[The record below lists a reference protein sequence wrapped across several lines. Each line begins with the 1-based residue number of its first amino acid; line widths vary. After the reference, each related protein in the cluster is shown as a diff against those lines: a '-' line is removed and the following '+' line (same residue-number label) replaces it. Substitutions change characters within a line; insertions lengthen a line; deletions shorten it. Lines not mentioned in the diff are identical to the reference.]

1 MPTRQPTTHPEPAGG
16 RLASAD
22 LNVLDYEQPIIR
34 VIDPEGDT
42 ALYARISDDT
52 NQDAFGVRDQ
62 LHRELELAS
71 RRQWSV
77 HALLVDNDVSASAFS
92 RKRRPAHEWLVES
105 VRKGKV
111 RRIVVCDVDRIYRQL
126 LEFETLRKIAKE
138 AQNPAVMVDLAAP
151 DSPLP
156 LTDDAARDLP
166 LTQIKVLFAAQE
178 VAKMR
183 ERQKR
188 HMAGVRREGR
198 WTGSPRPFGWK
209 KLPLIDPVTG
219 KQATDSKRQLRWTW
233 RIDQVDGDAADC
245 IREGVKAILDGASLQ
260 EIAKRW
266 NTDARAKQPR
276 GSRGWTGN
284 TVRAVLVS
292 PRIAGLVP
300 APRGD
305 GTRQAIHL
313 QEWER
318 EGTWPV
324 IVDRESWERCR
335 AILVARTRTA
345 RHPRRES
352 LLTGLVF
359 CGQCGE
365 PMYRGGWNDVRYWRC
380 RGDEP
385 GLHGCGK
392 VAIKAVLDFD
402 RLPDPAAEPRG
413 LEDVVLTFVFDCF
426 DTGELRALIEDRDS
440 SEERA
445 LVQSELADLRRY
457 REETKELMRQ
467 RRIGPRDGADILAGL
482 DADERRLTDRLGGLS
497 SIGKAL
503 DFAGRPGM
511 LRQAWPR
518 LTLRQKRRTIS
529 AALEG
534 GRISV
539 QSARAKGGR
548 FDQSRVG
555 MRR

>member
-1 MPTRQPTTHPEPAGG
+1 MPIGPLTSHRDLPD
-16 RLASAD
+16 RLLGSAD
-22 LNVLDYEQPIIR
+22 LGALDDEQPIIR
-34 VIDPEGDT
+34 VVDPEGDT
-42 ALYARISDDT
+42 ALYVRISDDT
-52 NQDAFGVRDQ
+52 NQDSFGVRDQ

-71 RRQWSV
+71 RRRWSV
-77 HALLVDNDVSASAFS
+77 HALLVDNDILASAFS

-105 VRKGKV
+105 VREGKV
-111 RRIVVCDVDRIYRQL
+111 RRIVVCDIDRIYRQL

-138 AQNPAVMVDLAAP
+138 AENPAVMVDIAAP
-151 DSPLP
+151 DSPLS
-156 LTDDAARDLP
+156 LTDDTARDLP

-209 KLPLIDPVTG
+209 KLPLIDQVTG
-219 KQATDSKRQLRWTW
+219 KQASDSKGQLRWTW
-233 RIDQVDGDAADC
+233 RIDQLDTDEADC
-245 IREGVKAILDGASLQ
+245 IREAVKAVLDGASLQ

-266 NTDARAKQPR
+266 NADARAKQPR

-305 GTRQAIHL
+305 GPRQAIHL

-318 EGTWPV
+318 EAIWPV

-335 AILVARTRTA
+335 AILLARTRTA

-392 VAIKAVLDFD
+392 VAIKAVLDTD

-413 LEDVVLTFVFDCF
+413 LEDFVLTFVFDSF
-426 DTGELRALIEDRDS
+426 DTGDLWALIADRDS

-445 LVQSELADLRRY
+445 QIQSELADLRRY
-457 REETKELMRQ
+457 REETKGLMRQ

-482 DADERRLTDRLGGLS
+482 DADERRLTDRLGSLS
-497 SIGKAL
+497 SVGKAVE
-503 DFAGRPGM
+503 FAGRPGM

-518 LTLRQKRRTIS
+518 LTLRQQRQMIS

-534 GRISV
+534 GRITV
-539 QSARAKGGR
+539 RSARGKGGR
-548 FDQSRVG
+548 FDPQRVG